1 MLLYNGDMDFD
12 AILSEY
18 KTQTCIMS
26 VEKFE
31 DGGYGNIR
39 IVAGNKPHCDD
50 MLQTMCKPFVPDS
63 PYAEYFPQD
72 KNFEDFCYRSAILG
86 QPLHTYVP
94 LPQMGLWLNMFL
106 LPLNSDKENTG
117 YCIYSYNVSP
127 AQDSEQRASLSA
139 DTASAVLQTCI
150 KLRGSTDILKTFR
163 EVIEDIRQLC
173 GSDHCCILLSND
185 KERKCINF
193 CESLKPDC
201 GLLSINAYINENFFD
216 TPFYNIMKTWDK
228 TIGDSTCVIIKDEQ
242 DRKWIESTNPV
253 WYKSMQQSGVKSIV
267 LFPLTNGKQ
276 TMGYIWAINFNVDN
290 TVKIKETLELTTF
303 FIASEISNYLLL
315 QNLETL
321 SSMDL
326 MTGVKNRNTMNVAMD
341 DLVSGRKQLDYPY
354 SVIFADLNGLK
365 QVNDEKGHAAG
376 DELLKS
382 AATVLQKTF
391 GDYDIYRVGGDEF
404 MIIAEGLDKKDLN
417 KKIKSIRSVPSEEGN
432 ICFAIGSHVAQEG
445 EDIRT
450 VMRLADEKMYADKK
464 KFYQEHPETKYR

>member
-1 MLLYNGDMDFD
+1 MDFD

-26 VEKFE
+26 VEKFKE
-31 DGGYGNIR
+31 GGYGNIR

-50 MLQTMCKPFVPDS
+50 MLQTMRKPFVPNS

-72 KNFEDFCYRSAILG
+72 KNFEDFCYRCAILG

-106 LPLNSDKENTG
+106 LPLNSDSENIG

-127 AQDSEQRASLSA
+127 AADSEQRASLSA

-163 EVIEDIRQLC
+163 EVIEDIRQMC

-193 CESLKPDC
+193 CEALRAES
-201 GLLSINAYINENFFD
+201 GLLSINTYINENFFD

-228 TIGDSTCVIIKDEQ
+228 TIGDSTCVIVKDEQ
-242 DRKWIESTNPV
+242 DMKWLEETNPV
-253 WYKSMQQSGVKSIV
+253 WYKSLHQAGVKSLV
-267 LFPLTNGKQ
+267 LFPLTNGKT

-341 DLVSGRKQLDYPY
+341 DLVFGRKQLEYPY

-376 DELLKS
+376 DELIKS
-382 AATVLQKTF
+382 AATILQEAF
-391 GDYDIYRVGGDEF
+391 DGYDIYRVGGDEF
-404 MIIAEGLDKKDLN
+404 MIIAEGLDKTNLS
-417 KKIKSIRSVPSEEGN
+417 KKVKSIRTKAGKIEDL
-432 ICFAIGSHVAQEG
+432 CFAIGTHVAQEG

-450 VMRLADEKMYADKK
+450 VMRFADEKMYDDKK
-464 KFYQEHPETKYR
+464 KYYLKNPGAKYR

>member
-1 MLLYNGDMDFD
+1 MDFD

-18 KTQTCIMS
+18 KTQTCVMS

-50 MLQTMCKPFVPDS
+50 MLQTMRKPFVPNS
-63 PYAEYFPQD
+63 PYAEYFPQN

-86 QPLHTYVP
+86 QPLHTYVQ

-106 LPLNSDKENTG
+106 LPLNSDKKNTG

-127 AQDSEQRASLSA
+127 AADSEQRASLSA

-150 KLRGSTDILKTFR
+150 KLRGSTDILRTFR
-163 EVIEDIRQLC
+163 DVIEDIRQLC
-173 GSDHCCILLSND
+173 DSDQCCILLKNE
-185 KERKCINF
+185 KEHKCINF

-201 GLLSINAYINENFFD
+201 GLLSINAFLNENFYEI
-216 TPFYNIMKTWDK
+216 PFYDIMETWDD
-228 TIGDSTCVIIKDEQ
+228 TLGDSTCVIIKNEQ
-242 DRKWIESTNPV
+242 DMKWLEGTNPV
-253 WYKSMQQSGVKSIV
+253 WHKSLQQGGAKSIV
-267 LFPLTNGKQ
+267 LFPLTNNNT
-276 TMGYIWAINFNVDN
+276 TMGYIWALNFNVDD

-326 MTGVKNRNTMNVAMD
+326 MTGVKNRNTMNVVID
-341 DLVSGRKQLDYPY
+341 NLVSGRKKLKYPY
-354 SVIFADLNGLK
+354 SVIFVDLNGLK

-376 DELLKS
+376 DELLKT
-382 AATVLQKTF
+382 AAKILQKAF
-391 GDYDIYRVGGDEF
+391 GKYDIFRVGGDEF
-404 MIIAEGLDKKDLN
+404 MIIAKGLDRQELT
-417 KKIKSIRSVPSEEGN
+417 KKIKSIKTMANEIEN
-432 ICFAIGSHVAQEG
+432 LYFAVGTHVAKEG
-445 EDIRT
+445 EDIRK
-450 VMRLADEKMYADKK
+450 VMRLADEKMYKDKK
-464 KFYQEHPETKYR
+464 KFYEVHPELKYR